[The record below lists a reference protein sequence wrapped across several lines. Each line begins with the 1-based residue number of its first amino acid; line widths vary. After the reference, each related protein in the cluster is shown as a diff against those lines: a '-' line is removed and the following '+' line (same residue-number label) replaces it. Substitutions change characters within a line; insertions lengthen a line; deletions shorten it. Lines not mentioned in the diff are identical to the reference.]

1 MPPNINRNQPRTHK
15 PTYILEE
22 RATRLLPSFRTERA
36 WSPSSS
42 VFPCLVL
49 LTFSPYT
56 DRSLY
61 LTACNMPGLAVLH
74 PTHFLP
80 LTPPSSDAPSSIA
93 TVDSFSL
100 SDCELL
106 QRRPSLSIPLLS
118 PLDALSFP
126 ENPFHF
132 SSLVSDTSI

>member
-1 MPPNINRNQPRTHK
+1 
-15 PTYILEE
+15 
-22 RATRLLPSFRTERA
+22 
-36 WSPSSS
+36 
-42 VFPCLVL
+42 
-49 LTFSPYT
+49 
-56 DRSLY
+56 
-61 LTACNMPGLAVLH
+61 MPGLAVLH
-74 PTHFLP
+74 PIRFLP

-126 ENPFHF
+126 ENPFPF
-132 SSLVSDTSI
+132 SSLVSDESIRPLDLRRLYDPYAIANSDNLYAAP